1 MVTMRSLQC
10 FIAIIDT
17 GSISNA
23 ARQLYASQSA
33 VSHQLTQLE
42 KEVGATLL
50 IRTARGVRL
59 TAPGRAALPFARN
72 ALQHADSVVAAAKLA
87 AHSAGGVLR
96 IGCAQSLV
104 SVLAPIIQR
113 WHVWLPDVSVIL
125 RESIAV
131 AELHKLLDDDDV
143 DMVFMPGPGPDRFT
157 SVVAMQE
164 EFVVVAAADSWLA
177 DRTAVRFDDL
187 DANPF
192 VHFDSSN
199 GLGADID
206 GALAKHRV
214 HPLVVTRTAV
224 TGAAAQ
230 LAAAGLGTAIVPLS
244 ALSPGYTGIV
254 RSLDPPWVRDLVVL
268 TPLDG
273 DALAKRFLDDLRTE
287 RIQDSRES

>member
-1 MVTMRSLQC
+1 MRALQC
-10 FIAIIDT
+10 FIAIVDT
-17 GSISNA
+17 GSISDA

-42 KEVGATLL
+42 REVGAALL

-59 TAPGRAALPFARN
+59 TAAGRAALPFARDT
-72 ALQHADSVVAAAKLA
+72 LERADGVVAAAKLA
-87 AHSAGGVLR
+87 AQSAGGVLR

-104 SVLAPIIQR
+104 SVLAPVIQR
-113 WHVWLPDVSVIL
+113 WHLRSPDVSVIL

-143 DMVFMPGPGPDRFT
+143 DMVFMPGPGPDRFA
-157 SVVAMQE
+157 SVLAMQE
-164 EFVVVAAADSWLA
+164 EFVVVSAADSWLA
-177 DRTAVRFDDL
+177 DRTAVTFDDL
-187 DANPF
+187 DAKPF

-199 GLGADID
+199 GLSVAVD
-206 GALAKHRV
+206 GALAQHRV
-214 HPLVVTRTAV
+214 QPLVVTRTAA

-244 ALSPGYTGIV
+244 ALSPGYTGVV

-268 TPLDG
+268 TPVDS
-273 DALAKRFLDDLRTE
+273 DALAKRFIDDLRTE
-287 RIQDSRES
+287 PIQDPRQS

>member
-1 MVTMRSLQC
+1 MRALQC
-10 FIAIIDT
+10 FVAIVDT
-17 GSISNA
+17 GSISDA

-42 KEVGATLL
+42 NEVGAALL

-59 TAPGRAALPFARN
+59 TASGRAALPFARS
-72 ALQHADSVVAAAKLA
+72 ALQNADSVVAAAKLA

-104 SVLAPIIQR
+104 SVLAPVIQR
-113 WHVWLPDVSVIL
+113 WHERSPEASVIL

-143 DMVFMPGPGPDRFT
+143 DMLFMPGPGPDRFA

-177 DRTAVRFDDL
+177 DQTAVRFEDL
-187 DANPF
+187 DAKPF
-192 VHFDSSN
+192 VLFDSSN
-199 GLGADID
+199 GLSVAVDA
-206 GALAKHRV
+206 ALAQHRV
-214 HPLVVTRTAV
+214 QPLVVTRTAV

-244 ALSPGYTGIV
+244 ALSPGYRGVV

-268 TPLDG
+268 TPIDG
-273 DALAKRFLDDLRTE
+273 DALAKRFIGDLRTE
-287 RIQDSRES
+287 PIQDPRQS